1 MKRLVYD
8 KTANREWKKILTLG
22 KDTRSYTSKD
32 MKPNTYQYRVKAARY
47 DSVDCGQTNGSNVVA
62 GIVGA
67 AEIRPTNV
75 KVGNVA
81 GTITLT
87 W

>member
-1 MKRLVYD
+1 
-8 KTANREWKKILTLG
+8 
-22 KDTRSYTSKD
+22 